1 MTHSRLGRLVIRTI
15 LVCGLAFNA
24 TIASAQQFKANM
36 TGTVTDSQGALIPGV
51 SVTVTNTETN
61 VGVESVTDT
70 NGVFSVKDVVPGPY
84 RVTAALQ
91 GFKTF
96 VREGIIL
103 HTAETATI
111 AVKLDLGALEE
122 TVTVSAALSE
132 VETNQSVLSQ
142 TMDNKKVSE
151 LPLNGRQV
159 YMLAQL
165 TSGTLFTQQTF
176 GATGFSGTRAWDVN
190 GSLSIH
196 GSRTGNN
203 EFLIDGAS
211 NAGTGGWTYAPPV
224 DAIEEFKIDSAS
236 TDASY
241 GRTSGGVVNL
251 TLKSGT
257 NSLNG
262 SATALFR
269 GTALDSNQIQN
280 KLNNISNKGHKYA
293 DGEGMLS
300 GPIRRNKTF
309 FMGGYQGF
317 YEEIPFPSTTTVPT
331 DRQRAGDFSQTFNAA
346 GQLIQIFDP
355 LTTTCNAQGACTRQP
370 FPNNQIPPERINPV
384 SAALLAQMPKAN
396 AAGTITGQN
405 DFIASPNLG
414 HYRYNSYLTRID
426 HVFSDRHRLSFSNSG
441 NWGSERR
448 SENSLPPP
456 ALRSDNWP
464 THRNHYLATVDDNMT
479 IGSRTLLN
487 TRVSFDRF
495 NEPHPKEFGPLGGI
509 TLPFKTPFQ
518 LTSEPWFPNIN
529 MAGYANMF
537 AQGFRQTL
545 NDIWSVQSTL
555 SRTMGTHLVKA
566 GAQYSMYRMIRK
578 NVGNQ
583 NGTYIFDTGFTRR
596 NALTGDGTGNSFASF
611 LLGYPTTNSGV
622 DINGQSDQRY
632 PNYNVFVQDDWKI
645 SRRAT
650 LNLGLRWDYQSPVTE
665 KSNAMTVGYDATT
678 PNPFQLP
685 AGTINPAT
693 GQPYGTLRGGLLY
706 AGVNGNPRSPY
717 NGDRNNIQPRLG
729 LTYRITEWMSGRANY
744 GRSYL
749 GITACCFGV
758 QQDGYSQTTN
768 LIINGPLTGVPI
780 TTLDAPF
787 PGGQFLQPVGNSLGL
802 ATTNGQG
809 FSFRNPDF
817 DIPYADQWMA
827 GVNVELP
834 WKIGLDV
841 AYVGNKVSKLPVS
854 RNINLIPI
862 EERMKGITRLGGN
875 PAYLS
880 QTFANPLAGLL
891 PGAPLNAGTLTR
903 NDLLRPN
910 PLFQGITE
918 DFLNIGSSSYK
929 ALEMSMNKR
938 LSHGLLANVT
948 YTWSQR
954 LQATSLQNPYD
965 DKPFEDLDPNDRP
978 HRLTITALYALPFG
992 PGQRFGNSSHG
1003 VVARLIEG
1011 WQYNLIGEIT
1021 SGTPIA
1027 MNGNAVPVGNSFA
1040 IDNQSLTQWFDTST
1054 RARPRP
1060 DGTFAWD
1067 TNIGANDFRQSRL
1080 FFPDVRQDSKPV
1092 WSMSMFKNT
1101 RVGGATTLQFRGEVF
1116 NVFNTRLYGA
1126 PISTDPTNANFG
1138 VVSNSQINFPR
1149 QGQIGLR
1156 LIF

>member
-1 MTHSRLGRLVIRTI
+1 MIRRIVFVLLLPLVLIP
-15 LVCGLAFNA
+15 
-24 TIASAQQFKANM
+24 ASSDAQQFKASV
-36 TGTVTDSQGALIPGV
+36 TGTVVDSQGAMIPGV
-51 SVTVTNTETN
+51 TVTVTNTDTN
-61 VGVESVTDT
+61 VAGESVSDSS
-70 NGVFSVKDVVPGPY
+70 GAFAVKDVVPGKY
-84 RVTAALQ
+84 RITATLP

-96 VREGIIL
+96 VREGIVL
-103 HTAETATI
+103 HTAETANIT
-111 AVKLDLGALEE
+111 VKLDLGNVEE
-122 TVTVSAALSE
+122 TVTVSAGLSE

-159 YMLAQL
+159 YMLLQL

-190 GSLSIH
+190 GNVTIH

-224 DAIEEFKIDSAS
+224 DAIEEFKVDTAS

-257 NSLNG
+257 NVLHG

-280 KLNNISNKGHKYA
+280 KLNNISNEGHKYA
-293 DGEGMLS
+293 DGEAMVS
-300 GPIRRNKTF
+300 GPIKHGKTF

-331 DRQRAGDFSQTFNAA
+331 DLQRLGDFSQTFNAQ
-346 GQLIQIFDP
+346 GNLIQIFDP
-355 LTTTCNAQGACTRQP
+355 LTTTCNAQGVCTRTA
-370 FPNNQIPPERINPV
+370 FPNNQIPANRINPV
-384 SAALLAQMPKAN
+384 AAALLAQMPKQN
-396 AAGTITGQN
+396 TAGTITGN
-405 DFIASPNLG
+405 NNFIASPNLG
-414 HYRYNSYLTRID
+414 HYRYNSYLLRLD
-426 HVFSDRHRLSFSNSG
+426 HSFSPTQRLSFSNSG

-464 THRNHYLATVDDNMT
+464 THRNHYLATGDHNMT
-479 IGSRTLLN
+479 LGPRTVIN

-495 NEPHPKEFGPLGGI
+495 DEPHPKEFGPLGSL
-509 TLPFKTPFQ
+509 TLPFNTPFQ
-518 LTSEPWFPNIN
+518 LTDEPWFPNIN
-529 MAGYANMF
+529 MNGYANMF

-545 NDIWSVQSTL
+545 NDIWSAQSTL
-555 SRTMGTHLVKA
+555 SRTMGGHLVKA
-566 GAQYSMYRMIRK
+566 GAQWRLYRMIRS

-583 NGTYIFDTGFTRR
+583 NGSYSFNSGFTQR
-596 NALTGDGTGNSFASF
+596 NALNGDGTGNAFASF
-611 LLGYPTTNSGV
+611 LLGYPSSGSV
-622 DINGQSDQRY
+622 DINAESDQRY
-632 PNYNVFVQDDWKI
+632 PNYNLFVQDDWKLNE
-645 SRRAT
+645 RTT
-650 LNLGLRWDYQSPVTE
+650 LNLGLRWDYQSAVTE
-665 KSNAMTVGYDATT
+665 VNDAMTVGYDAST

-706 AGVNGNPRSPY
+706 AGVNGNPRTPY
-717 NGDRNNIQPRLG
+717 NGDWNNIQPRVG
-729 LTYRITEWMSGRANY
+729 ITYRVNDWMSARGNY

-749 GITACCFGV
+749 GITACCFGI
-758 QQDGYSQTTN
+758 QQDGFSQTTN
-768 LIINGPLTGVPI
+768 IITAGPQTGVPI
-780 TTLDAPF
+780 TTLDSPF

-802 ATTNGQG
+802 ATSNGQG

-817 DIPYADQWMA
+817 EVPYSDQWMA
-827 GVNVELP
+827 GVNLELP
-834 WKIGLDV
+834 GHMGLDI
-841 AYVGNKVSKLPVS
+841 AYVGNKVDKLPVT

-862 EERMKGITRLGGN
+862 DERIKGITRLGGN
-875 PAYLS
+875 PSYLS
-880 QTFANPLAGLL
+880 QTFPNPLAGLL
-891 PGAPLNAGTLTR
+891 PGTPLNAATLTR

-910 PLFQGITE
+910 PLFQGINQ
-918 DFLNIGSSSYK
+918 DFNNIGWSTYK
-929 ALEMSMNKR
+929 ALEMSLNKR

-954 LQATSLQNPYD
+954 LQATTLLNPYD
-965 DKPFEDLDPNDRP
+965 EKPFEDLDPNDRP
-978 HRLTITALYALPFG
+978 QRVTITALYNLPFG
-992 PGQRFGNSSHG
+992 PGQRFGGHSTG
-1003 VVARLIEG
+1003 LVARLIEG
-1011 WQYNLIGEIT
+1011 WQYNVIGEIT
-1021 SGTPIA
+1021 SGTPIG
-1027 MNGNAVPVGNSFA
+1027 MNGNAVPVATSFA
-1040 IDNQSLTQWFDTST
+1040 VNDQSLNKWFDTST
-1054 RARPRP
+1054 RANPRP

-1080 FFPDVRQDSKPV
+1080 FIPDVRQDSKPI
-1092 WSMSMFKNT
+1092 WSMSFFKNT
-1101 RVGGATTLQFRGEVF
+1101 RAGGNMTVQFRGEIF
-1116 NVFNTRLYGA
+1116 NVFNTRLYGS

-1149 QGQIGLR
+1149 QGQVGVR
-1156 LIF
+1156 LMW